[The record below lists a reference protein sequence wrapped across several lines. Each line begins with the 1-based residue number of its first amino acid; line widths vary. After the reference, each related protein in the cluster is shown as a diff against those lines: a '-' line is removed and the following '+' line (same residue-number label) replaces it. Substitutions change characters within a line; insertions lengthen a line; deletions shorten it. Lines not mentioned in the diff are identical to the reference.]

1 LPLIKLFQEPIMS
14 SPKPAHKRI
23 LLKLSGE
30 ALMGDDAFG
39 INHATIVRMVNEVA
53 EITRLGVQVAVVI
66 GGGNIFRGVAGG
78 SVGMDRATADYMG
91 MLATVMNALALA
103 DTMNKAGLIARVMS
117 AIAIEQV
124 VEPYIRPKALQYLEE
139 GKVVIFA
146 AGTGN
151 PFFTTDTAAAL
162 RGAEIGAE
170 MVLKATKV
178 DGVYSADPKKDPKAT
193 RYSKISFDEAI
204 SKNLGIMDATAF
216 ALCRDQKLPIKV
228 FSIFKHGALKRVVM
242 GEDEGTLVYA

>member
-1 LPLIKLFQEPIMS
+1 M
-14 SPKPAHKRI
+14 PALKRI

-39 INHATIVRMVNEVA
+39 INRATIVRIVEEVA
-53 EITRLGVQVAVVI
+53 EVTRLGVEVAVVI

-91 MLATVMNALALA
+91 MLATVMNSLALA
-103 DTMNKAGLIARVMS
+103 DAMQKAGVTARVMS
-117 AIAIEQV
+117 AISIEQV
-124 VEPYIRPKALQYLEE
+124 VEPYVRPKALQYLEE
-139 GKVVIFA
+139 GKVVVFA

-170 MVLKATKV
+170 IVLKATKV
-178 DGVYSADPKKDPKAT
+178 DGVYSADPKKDPTAT
-193 RYSKISFDEAI
+193 RYNAISFDEAMARQ
-204 SKNLGIMDATAF
+204 LQVMDATAF
-216 ALCRDQKLPIKV
+216 ALCRDQNLPVRV
-228 FSIFKHGALKRVVM
+228 FSIFKPGALRRVVL
-242 GEDEGTLVYA
+242 GDDEGTLVHV